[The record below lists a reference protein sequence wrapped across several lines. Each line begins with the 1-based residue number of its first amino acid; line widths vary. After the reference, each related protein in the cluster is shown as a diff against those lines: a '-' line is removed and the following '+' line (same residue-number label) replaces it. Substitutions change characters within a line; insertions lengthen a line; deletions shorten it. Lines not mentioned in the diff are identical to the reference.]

1 MQNTDATTITA
12 TTANTSPGTLPALR
26 AQLRSAKHEPEAT
39 AIRRCLEAQALDA
52 AARQSVRQKAI
63 RLVEASRK
71 LGQHQGVLDSF
82 LHEFGLSTREG
93 VTLMCLAEAF
103 LRIPDEATRNAFI
116 AEKLGGSAWGA
127 HAGKSE
133 RLFVN
138 AGIWALML
146 TGRLLDVEPA
156 ARQDAGGWLQG
167 LTRRLSAPLLRSA
180 VDTAMRIMGSQ
191 FVYAQSIEE
200 ALCTRAGADAQD
212 RLFSFD
218 MLGEGA
224 RTADAAQRY
233 RALYLRAIE
242 AVGQASATDP
252 AQPELKSSV
261 SIKLSALFPRYEFA
275 QSARVRAE
283 LLPVLRELAL
293 AARRYNIQLT
303 IDAEE
308 ADRLDLSMD
317 LIESLAR
324 DPALAGW
331 DGLGLALQAYQKR
344 ALYLIDWLGELA
356 RQTQR
361 VIAVR
366 LVKGAYWDSEI
377 KHAQVQGYAD
387 YPVYTRKAATDV
399 SYIACAARLF
409 RHAGRLYPQFATH
422 NAYTLAAVH
431 AVGEGHRY
439 EYQRLHGM
447 GDILYR
453 AARQTLLSPQARVR
467 TYAPVGS
474 HEDLLPYL
482 VRRLLE
488 NGANSSFVN
497 RFLNAHVEPAE
508 VVPDPVE
515 QLEQLS
521 GARPPIPLPA
531 QLFGSARANSR
542 GLDLSEPAVTG
553 PLLERLAMRASQ
565 PREGACIVNGQRCGG
580 LALELQAPAD
590 RRQRIGSVTEARA
603 EDIEAAVHHAAA
615 AQPAWN
621 AQGGVARGAILR
633 RLADRIE
640 SEIEP
645 LLDLLAREA
654 GRTLADGI
662 AEVREAADFCRYYA
676 EQAEREFEG
685 LQRLPGPTGER
696 NELQL
701 CGRGVFLC
709 ISPWNFPLAIFAGQV
724 AAALAA
730 GNTVIAKPAEQ
741 TPMVAVLAVDLFHAA
756 GVPAEALQLLLGDG
770 PRVAGPLL
778 GDERVAGVC
787 FTGSIETARLINRAL
802 AARDGAIPVLI
813 AETGGLNAMVVDSTA
828 LLEQVTDDVLVSAFA
843 SAGQRCSALRLLLVQ
858 DDVADPLLDMI
869 RGALR
874 ERRLG
879 DPACLSTDIGPIID
893 ADARAEL
900 ERHAGEM
907 DRVARL
913 VAGEVLAPG
922 LAEGTFF
929 VPRVY
934 EIDSLSRLTREV
946 FGPILHVLRY
956 RNEDLPRLVAE
967 LEAKGYGLTF
977 GVHSRLDS
985 RVAQLFAAS
994 SAGNVYVNR
1003 SIIGAVVGV
1012 QPFGGSRL
1020 SGTGPK
1026 AGGPHYLHRF
1036 ATERTLTVNTTAVGG
1051 NAEILQLG
1059 G

>member
-1 MQNTDATTITA
+1 MKNTQTTTNAGADALA
-12 TTANTSPGTLPALR
+12 DLR
-26 AQLRSAKHEPEAT
+26 ARLRGAKHEAEA
-39 AIRRCLEAQALDA
+39 AAVQRCLEAQPLDA
-52 AARQSVRQKAI
+52 AARREVRQRAI

-71 LGQHQGVLDSF
+71 LGQRQGVLDSF

-116 AEKLGGSAWGA
+116 AEKLGGSGWDA

-167 LTRRLSAPLLRSA
+167 LTRRLSSPVLRSA

-191 FVYAQSIEE
+191 FVYGQSIEE
-200 ALCTRAGADAQD
+200 ALCTRAGASAPD

-224 RTADAAQRY
+224 RTAEAAQRY
-233 RALYLRAIE
+233 RVLYLRAIE

-275 QSARVRAE
+275 QSARVIAE
-283 LLPVLRELAL
+283 LLPVLRELAA

-344 ALYLIDWLGELA
+344 ALHLIGWLGELS

-431 AVGEGHRY
+431 ALGEGHRY
-439 EYQRLHGM
+439 EFQRLHGM

-453 AARQTLLSPQARVR
+453 AARQSLLGADARVR

-497 RFLNAHVEPAE
+497 RFLNARIDPTE
-508 VVPDPVE
+508 VVPDPVDL
-515 QLEQLS
+515 LEQFS
-521 GARPPIPLPA
+521 GQRSPIPLPV

-553 PLLERLAMRASQ
+553 PLSGRLAAFAAQARL
-565 PREGACIVNGQRCGG
+565 GGCIVNGQRCGG
-580 LALELQAPAD
+580 ASLELRAPAD
-590 RRQRIGSVTEARA
+590 RRQRIGSVMEARP
-603 EDIEAAVHHAAA
+603 EDIETAIAHAAA

-621 AQGGVARGAILR
+621 AQGGVARGAVLR
-633 RLADRIE
+633 RLADLIE
-640 SEIEP
+640 ANIEP

-685 LQRLPGPTGER
+685 FQRLPGPTGER

-709 ISPWNFPLAIFAGQV
+709 ISPWNFPLAIFTGQV

-730 GNTVIAKPAEQ
+730 GNTAIAKPAEQ
-741 TPMVAVLAVDLFHAA
+741 TPLVAVHAVELFHRA
-756 GVPAEALQLLLGDG
+756 GVPAAALQLLLGDG

-778 GDERVAGVC
+778 ADERVAGVC

-802 AARDGAIPVLI
+802 AAREGAIPVLI

-858 DDVADPLLDMI
+858 EDVADPLLDMI

-879 DPACLSTDIGPIID
+879 DPASLSTDIGPIID
-893 ADARAEL
+893 ADALAML
-900 ERHAGEM
+900 QRHADEM
-907 DRVARL
+907 DRVARR
-913 VAGEVLAPG
+913 VAGEALAPE

-929 VPRVY
+929 APRVY
-934 EIDSLSRLTREV
+934 EIDSLSRLSREV

-956 RNEDLPRLVAE
+956 RSEELLRLMTE

-985 RVAQLFAAS
+985 RVAQLFEAS

-1051 NAEILQLG
+1051 NAEILQLEG
-1059 G
+1059 